1 MEFEKKATI
10 AKILKYP
17 SNFWRSLEI
26 PMINSTVE
34 SNIRWTKHCVLSV
47 LVLANADD
55 YDGPNSTNINFTTKD
70 TELYVPVVIL
80 STKDN

>member
-1 MEFEKKATI
+1 MEFEKKETI
-10 AKILKYP
+10 TKLLKYL

-34 SNIRWTKHCVLSV
+34 SNIRRTKHCVLSV

-55 YDGPNSTNINFTTKD
+55 YDGANSTNTNFTTKD
-70 TELYVPVVIL
+70 TGLYVPVVIL